1 MNKHPKI
8 AIVED
13 DEFILNIY
21 ETKFNEEKF
30 EVFSSDNGASGI
42 ELIKKEIPD
51 IVLLDILLPKKDGY
65 EVLAEIK
72 KLEKTKNIPVILLT
86 NMGQKDSIEK
96 GMKLG
101 ASDYLI
107 KAHFTPS
114 EVVGKVKSIL
124 LK

>member
-1 MNKHPKI
+1 MHKHPKI

-13 DEFILNIY
+13 DEFILNMY
-21 ETKFNEEKF
+21 ETKFDEEKF
-30 EVFSSDNGASGI
+30 EVFSADNGVLGM

-65 EVLAEIK
+65 EVLAEMK
-72 KLEKTKNIPVILLT
+72 ELEKTKNIPVILLT
-86 NMGQKDSIEK
+86 NIGQKDSIER

-101 ASDYLI
+101 AKDYLI

-124 LK
+124 IS